1 MKAPFIKDTAAKLQR
16 AAEDFQA
23 TEQQIRE
30 LQESRLARLL
40 DAEASEID
48 ALDGKIADQH
58 RVARL
63 YRERIDLL
71 QAQLVNEQAEQRAKE
86 YLVAS
91 TRSRNRSPVL
101 LVWP

>member
-40 DAEASEID
+40 DAGASEID
-48 ALDGKIADQH
+48 A
-58 RVARL
+58 
-63 YRERIDLL
+63 
-71 QAQLVNEQAEQRAKE
+71 
-86 YLVAS
+86 
-91 TRSRNRSPVL
+91 RSQDCRSAPCRTSL
-101 LVWP
+101 P